1 MPQRFGLQSIKESDH
16 FLSKICDS
24 KGQIIEFILKMK
36 RVIENV
42 YVRMLTRK
50 RLTAQAVKSMSNNN
64 LGSRAWIL
72 NPHINKVSYLN
83 FYQT

>member
-1 MPQRFGLQSIKESDH
+1 MPQRFGLQSIKESVY
-16 FLSKICDS
+16 FLSKFCDS
-24 KGQIIEFILKMK
+24 KGQIIQFILKMK

>member
-1 MPQRFGLQSIKESDH
+1 MTKYQRL
-16 FLSKICDS
+16 
-24 KGQIIEFILKMK
+24 IEKL
-36 RVIENV
+36 

-72 NPHINKVSYLN
+72 NPHINKVHL
-83 FYQT
+83 FYIEFHKLEIKNEN